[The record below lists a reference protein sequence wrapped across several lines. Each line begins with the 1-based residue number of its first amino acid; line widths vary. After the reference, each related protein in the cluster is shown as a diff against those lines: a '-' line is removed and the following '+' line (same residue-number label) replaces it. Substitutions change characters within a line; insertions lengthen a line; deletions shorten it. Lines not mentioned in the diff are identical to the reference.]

1 MSTVIHG
8 SALSPFT
15 RKVTLVALEKNIP
28 FESQDLNPYSPPSNF
43 EAMSP
48 LKRIPVLRDGD
59 YTLNDS
65 SAISAYLDAAY
76 PGTDKALLPENP
88 KVRGYVLWI
97 EEYAD
102 TALFKDISEG
112 VFRPIF
118 ITQLLGKPVDM
129 ETVQDAIVNRLPIP
143 LGYLETQITG
153 KNFFAQERLTL
164 ADIAVY
170 AQLANLEHSRH
181 LPQKSVYPNLMAYYD
196 RMKSRGPMAELFALE
211 TQYLNA
217 MLADLKKPTGR
228 AGPDKVV

>member
-1 MSTVIHG
+1 MSMIIHG
-8 SALSPFT
+8 SSLSPFT

-43 EAMSP
+43 EAISP
-48 LKRIPVLRDGD
+48 LKRIPILQDGD

-76 PGTDKALLPENP
+76 SGTHKALLPQDP
-88 KVRGYVLWI
+88 KTRGYVLWI

-102 TALFKDISEG
+102 TALFEDISEG

-118 ITQLLGKPVDM
+118 VTQLLGKPIDM
-129 ETVQDAIVNRLPIP
+129 ATVQDTIANRLPTP
-143 LGYLETQITG
+143 LGYLETQIIG
-153 KNFFAQERLTL
+153 KNFFAEGRLTL
-164 ADIAVY
+164 ADVAVY

-181 LPQKSVYPNLMAYYD
+181 LPKISLYPNLMAHYG
-196 RMKSRGPMAELFALE
+196 RMKSRGSVSKLFTLE

-217 MLADLKKPTGR
+217 MLAQLKKS
-228 AGPDKVV
+228 V

>member
-76 PGTDKALLPENP
+76 PGKDKALLPENP

-102 TALFKDISEG
+102 TALFKDIS
-112 VFRPIF
+112 
-118 ITQLLGKPVDM
+118 
-129 ETVQDAIVNRLPIP
+129 VNRLPIP

>member
-1 MSTVIHG
+1 MSIIIHG
-8 SALSPFT
+8 SPLSPFT
-15 RKVTLVALEKNIP
+15 RKVTLVALEKNIL
-28 FESQDLNPYSPPSNF
+28 FESQDLNPYSPPPGF

-48 LKRIPVLRDGD
+48 LRRIPVLQDGD

-76 PGTDKALLPENP
+76 PGIHEALLPEDP
-88 KVRGYVLWI
+88 KARGYVLWI

-102 TALFKDISEG
+102 TALFDDISNG

-118 ITQLLGKPVDM
+118 ITQLLGKPIDM
-129 ETVQDAIVNRLPIP
+129 ATVQDTIANRLPRP
-143 LGYLETQITG
+143 LGYLETQIIG
-153 KNFFAQERLTL
+153 KNFFAEERFTL

-181 LPQKSVYPNLMAYYD
+181 LPETSAYPNLMAHYS
-196 RMKSRGPMAELFALE
+196 RMKLRAPVAELFMRE

-217 MLADLKKPTGR
+217 MLTQLKKS
-228 AGPDKVV
+228 V